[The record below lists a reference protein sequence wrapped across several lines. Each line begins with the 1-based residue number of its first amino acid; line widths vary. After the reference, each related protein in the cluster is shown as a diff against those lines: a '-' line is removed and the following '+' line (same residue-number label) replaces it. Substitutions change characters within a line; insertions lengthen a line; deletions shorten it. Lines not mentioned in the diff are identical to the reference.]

1 MYIIFFLSLRTSF
14 FPLCLCAQRVPFLVD
29 DQKQQN
35 RVGTLSV
42 LIHGTGN
49 TAQIHYCMALNTRH
63 KHSLAAK
70 VKEDIEVQ
78 ETDNDIFSDIYM
90 SSANAIR
97 GLIYRW

>member
-1 MYIIFFLSLRTSF
+1 M
-14 FPLCLCAQRVPFLVD
+14 PLLLTVTGPFLVD
-29 DQKQQN
+29 AQKQQT
-35 RVGTLSV
+35 RVVRSVV

-49 TAQIHYCMALNTRH
+49 TAQTHYYMALNTRH